1 MVTLKNCDT
10 TVTWPG
16 RRRRHDSLAWKTC
29 FLVSITRK
37 LTSFIST
44 RQQPRKFRNSLVFL
58 TCDEAFIFAS
68 PKYIENKKNPNHRL
82 RYSQN
87 ENIPWSVPWL
97 VFELS
102 AAWQSG
108 RHPPHPHSSIAL
120 SKYWGRRILL
130 FDQPQH
136 WSRKKRWNSI
146 RAILSQTIWYSSF
159 NCLQCQLQPVRKG
172 SH

>member
-1 MVTLKNCDT
+1 MFIVHRNGHLANCDT

-16 RRRRHDSLAWKTC
+16 RRRRHNSLAWKTC

-37 LTSFIST
+37 STTFIGT
-44 RQQPRKFRNSLVFL
+44 RQQPRKCRNSLVFL
-58 TCDEAFIFAS
+58 TCDQAFIFAS
-68 PKYIENKKNPNHRL
+68 PKHRL
-82 RYSQN
+82 RYSKN
-87 ENIPWSVPWL
+87 EDIPWSAPWR

-120 SKYWGRRILL
+120 SKYWERRILL

-136 WSRKKRWNSI
+136 WSSKRRRNSI
-146 RAILSQTIWYSSF
+146 RVILSQTMWYSSF
-159 NCLQCQLQPVRKG
+159 NCLQCQLQPVGQG